1 MKPHRECP
9 LCIVSVRLNEVAS
22 AQISD
27 SKVIEASSLV
37 LEESAKAFRS
47 ENELTRIA
55 SSIYAK
61 LVSKYPEVIE
71 YYRDAKRRSIDNA
84 KAQLASIK
92 PALNGLSG
100 FDLFKAAVRVS
111 IAGNLLD
118 MGVASHKP
126 PSELPLNSIMSI
138 PFSIDHTGELYSMLS
153 NGGLRI
159 LWLFDNAG
167 EAVFDIILI
176 DLIRGMG
183 NTITGVAKAEPG
195 FQNDLTISDAEY
207 AGLSNH
213 LDELVSTGYAGSS
226 IHLDKVN
233 GEFLGKLKASDL
245 VVAKGMAHF
254 EYLSEVDLGKPI
266 AFLLVPK
273 CEPVARVLN
282 VNKGTLVA
290 MLRQVKP

>member
-22 AQISD
+22 ARVSD
-27 SKVIEASSLV
+27 DEVIEASSLV

-47 ENELTRIA
+47 EGELTRIA
-55 SSIYAK
+55 SSIYAE
-61 LVSKYPEVIE
+61 LVSRYPEVIE
-71 YYRDAKRRSIDNA
+71 YYRIAKRKSIDSA
-84 KAQLASIK
+84 KAQVALIK
-92 PALNGLSG
+92 STLNGLNG
-100 FDLFKAAVRVS
+100 FNLFKAATRIS

-126 PSELPLNSIMSI
+126 PSELPLNSIMSM
-138 PFSIDHTGELYSMLS
+138 PFSIDHTSELYNMLS
-153 NGGLRI
+153 NGGLRV

-167 EAVFDIILI
+167 EALFDIILI
-176 DLIRGMG
+176 DLIRSMG
-183 NTITGVAKAEPG
+183 NIVIGAAKAEPG

-226 IHLDKVN
+226 IHLDKVSV
-233 GEFLGKLKASDL
+233 EFLNRLKASDL

-254 EYLSEVDLGKPI
+254 EYLSEVDLGKPTV
-266 AFLLVPK
+266 FLLVPK
-273 CEPVARVLN
+273 CGPVAKVLG
-282 VNKGTLVA
+282 VEKGTLVA
-290 MLRQVKP
+290 MLRQN